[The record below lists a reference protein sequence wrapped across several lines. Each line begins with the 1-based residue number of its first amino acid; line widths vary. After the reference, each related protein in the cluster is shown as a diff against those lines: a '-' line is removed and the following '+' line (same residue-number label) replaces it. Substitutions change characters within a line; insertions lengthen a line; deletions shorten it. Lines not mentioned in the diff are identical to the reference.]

1 MNGMATL
8 LLALAVVSTGLYA
21 GFYLIFLT
29 GIMPALARLSDEQFV
44 AAMRRINE
52 KVPRATFLLVFFGSA
67 GLPAAALFVP
77 VDGRTATERWL
88 IVAALVCAVAGH
100 LVTVAGNVPL
110 NNALAA
116 SETSA
121 TSRTPG
127 DSASSA
133 SSAPSVSDR
142 EARAA
147 FEARWNAFH
156 GVRTLL
162 ALAAFVLL
170 VCAATP

>member
-8 LLALAVVSTGLYA
+8 LLVLAVVTTGLYA

-52 KVPRATFLLVFFGSA
+52 KVPRATFLLVFSGSV
-67 GLPAAALFVP
+67 GFPAAALFVP

-88 IVAALVCAVAGH
+88 VVAALVCAVAGH

-116 SETSA
+116 SEGAAAPGTSV
-121 TSRTPG
+121 
-127 DSASSA
+127 
-133 SSAPSVSDR
+133 PSVSDR

-147 FEARWNAFH
+147 FESRWNAFH
-156 GVRTLL
+156 PVRTVL

-170 VCAATP
+170 VCAATV